1 MNLKIIK
8 NFLPT
13 ELAEKLA
20 QDIYSTPTDWWSE
33 VFAFGE
39 GEPVYVQGDTLDSR
53 EKKYGLNNHLNE
65 RFHSNAVVYRFKR
78 STDHS
83 DGCDCYECEFRKEHI
98 LGSTFKDVM
107 TNEMGIKDPVLFEQ
121 FISVYDQGDF
131 LNIHTDKQRGVA
143 FVLNLTKDWKPE
155 YGGLLNLIPDGDS
168 NEMVSVFPEFNSLVM
183 FSLGDEGVPHFVSEV
198 SSRAPCSRIAISGWY
213 NERGEYEE

>member
-1 MNLKIIK
+1 MNLKIIE
-8 NFLPT
+8 NFLPYDLANK
-13 ELAEKLA
+13 LAE
-20 QDIYSTPTDWWSE
+20 DIYETPGDWWSE
-33 VFAFGE
+33 VFAGGE
-39 GEPVYVQGDTLDSR
+39 GAPVYVQGGS
-53 EKKYGLNNHLNE
+53 LNSKEQKIRLNSHIDAM
-65 RFHSNAVVYRFKR
+65 FHSPDVVYRFKR

-83 DGCDCYECEFRKEHI
+83 EGCGCYECRFREDHI

-131 LNIHTDKQRGVA
+131 LNVHTDKQRGVA

-155 YGGLLNLIPDGDS
+155 YGGLLNLIPES
-168 NEMVSVFPEFNSLVM
+168 NRNEMVSVFPKFNSLVM

-198 SSRAPCSRIAISGWY
+198 SQRAPHSRIAISGWF